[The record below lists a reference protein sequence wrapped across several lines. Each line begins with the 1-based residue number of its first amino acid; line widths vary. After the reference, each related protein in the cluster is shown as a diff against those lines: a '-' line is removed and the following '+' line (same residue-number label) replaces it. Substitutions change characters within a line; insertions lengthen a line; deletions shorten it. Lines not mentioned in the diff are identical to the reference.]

1 MGEEMALHSRRS
13 SVSVRVLLA
22 AGVMALAAA
31 GCASQGVTPGSLGS
45 PTAVNT
51 QPVPGTQT
59 VLPTSET
66 SSLASASDSTATSPS
81 DEGTSTSTSTAPTG
95 QVYKPTDVVT
105 EGGFKLK
112 INSITMPYNPP
123 ADSMFTPA
131 PSREWLLLDFTV
143 TNVGTEQLMFSTL
156 GAFDIR
162 DSANASYL
170 SSVAAGDQLK
180 AKAFQDHEMNPG
192 DTSSGELIFDLSQKA
207 SGYRLIFKGNM
218 WHASQT
224 PPSILIGH

>member
-1 MGEEMALHSRRS
+1 
-13 SVSVRVLLA
+13 VRVLFA

-31 GCASQGVTPGSLGS
+31 GCASQGVTPGASGS
-45 PTAVNT
+45 PTA
-51 QPVPGTQT
+51 
-59 VLPTSET
+59 LPTSGT
-66 SSLASASDSTATSPS
+66 SGLAPVSTSPS
-81 DEGTSTSTSTAPTG
+81 DQDSSSASSSSSSSSSGSDTLPDADTSSSTAPAG
-95 QVYKPTDVVT
+95 KVYKVTDVVT

-112 INSITMPYNPP
+112 INSVTMPYNPP

-131 PSREWLLLDFTV
+131 PSRVWLLLDFTV
-143 TNVGTEQLMFSTL
+143 TNVGSEQMMFSTL

-162 DSANASYL
+162 DSAKASYL
-170 SSVAAGDQLK
+170 SSVAADDQLK

-192 DTSSGELIFDLSQKA
+192 ETSSGELIFDLSQNA

-224 PPSILIGH
+224 PPTIMLGR

>member
-1 MGEEMALHSRRS
+1 MGEEMSQHLRRS
-13 SVSVRVLLA
+13 SVPVRVLFA

-31 GCASQGVTPGSLGS
+31 GCASQGVTPGALGS
-45 PTAVNT
+45 PTAL
-51 QPVPGTQT
+51 GTQT
-59 VLPTSET
+59 VLPASGT
-66 SSLASASDSTATSPS
+66 SSLASTSDSLPSSASDSASLPDMDAS
-81 DEGTSTSTSTAPTG
+81 SSTSTAPTG

-131 PSREWLLLDFTV
+131 PSRVWLLLDFTV
-143 TNVGTEQLMFSTL
+143 TNVGSEQMMFSTL

-180 AKAFQDHEMNPG
+180 AKGFQDHEMNPG
-192 DTSSGELIFDLSQKA
+192 DTSSGELVFDLSQKA

-224 PPSILIGH
+224 PPSIMLGH

>member
-1 MGEEMALHSRRS
+1 M
-13 SVSVRVLLA
+13 
-22 AGVMALAAA
+22 
-31 GCASQGVTPGSLGS
+31 
-45 PTAVNT
+45 
-51 QPVPGTQT
+51 
-59 VLPTSET
+59 
-66 SSLASASDSTATSPS
+66 
-81 DEGTSTSTSTAPTG
+81 G

-131 PSREWLLLDFTV
+131 PSRVWLLLDFTV
-143 TNVGTEQLMFSTL
+143 TNVGSEQMMFSTL

-170 SSVAAGDQLK
+170 SSVSAGDQLK

-224 PPSILIGH
+224 PPSIMIGR

>member
-1 MGEEMALHSRRS
+1 MGEEMSLHSRRS
-13 SVSVRVLLA
+13 SVPVRVLLA

-45 PTAVNT
+45 PTAL
-51 QPVPGTQT
+51 GTQT
-59 VLPTSET
+59 VLPTSGT
-66 SSLASASDSTATSPS
+66 SGLASPS
-81 DEGTSTSTSTAPTG
+81 DSPPSSPSDSDSLPGIDTSSSTSTAPMG

-131 PSREWLLLDFTV
+131 PSRVWLLLDFTV
-143 TNVGTEQLMFSTL
+143 TNVGTEQMMFSTL

-218 WHASQT
+218 WNASQT
-224 PPSILIGH
+224 PPSIMLGH